1 MPELPEV
8 ETVVTILKNKIC
20 KKKIVEVKVHLAKII
35 KNVTPIYFEQALIGE
50 VINSIKRRGKHLLFL
65 TDNYCFISHLRME
78 GKFYIYDNSSNYDK
92 YHVLLSFFLSDNTK
106 LVYHDTR
113 RFGTFHLHSLKEYHE
128 GKLLSQIGLEPFDP
142 KITAKYLHNS
152 WKNRKKEIK
161 SVLLEQNIIC
171 GIGNIYACEAL
182 YDAKINPFIAT
193 NTLTKKQLNTLI
205 RSIRKILTKAI
216 QAGGTTV
223 SSFHAS
229 GISGKFQHELKVY
242 GRAGKKCYSCGS
254 IIQKRK
260 LSGRGTYFCTKEQ
273 NVNYIK

>member
-8 ETVVTILKNKIC
+8 ETVVTILKNKVC
-20 KKKIVEVKVHLAKII
+20 NKKIVKIKVHLDKVI
-35 KNVTPIYFEQALIGE
+35 KNVTPSSFEQSLTGE
-50 VINSIKRRGKHLLFL
+50 VIRSIKRRGKHLLFL
-65 TDNYCFISHLRME
+65 TDHYCFISHLRME
-78 GKFYIYDNSSNYDK
+78 GKFYIYDKSSNYDK
-92 YHVLLSFFLSDNTK
+92 YHILLSFFLSDNTK

-113 RFGTFHLHSLKEYHE
+113 RFGTFHLYSLNEYQE
-128 GKLLSQIGLEPFDP
+128 GKLLTQLGLEPFDSRV
-142 KITAKYLHNS
+142 TAKYLHTV

-182 YDAKINPFIAT
+182 YDAKINPFLAA

-205 RSIRKILTKAI
+205 VSIRKILIKAI
-216 QAGGTTV
+216 KAGGTTV
-223 SSFHAS
+223 SSFHAN

-242 GRAGKKCYSCGS
+242 GRAGKKCYACDS

-260 LSGRGTYFCTKEQ
+260 LSGRGTYFCANEQ
-273 NVNYIK
+273 NVNDMK